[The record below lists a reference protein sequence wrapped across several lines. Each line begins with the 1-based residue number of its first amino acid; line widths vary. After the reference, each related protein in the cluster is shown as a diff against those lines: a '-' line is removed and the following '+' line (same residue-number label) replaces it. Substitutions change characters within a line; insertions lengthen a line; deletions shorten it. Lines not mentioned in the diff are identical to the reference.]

1 MATTGM
7 AAAPW
12 PLRVVRAHPRTST
25 GLLVSLLSYVALP
38 YAVLPDVLLP
48 SARAVLA
55 WDIGSLVLL
64 LLAAVLFA
72 RGGAT
77 MEQAAAEQEEGEWTI
92 FFVTLSGVVFSF
104 VALALV
110 FSGVKDMAPGVRRFH
125 IGLVAATLLLSWLV
139 THVVFAMRY
148 AHEYYAKDLG
158 GPAIDGGLEFP
169 GGELPDYWDFV
180 YFAIVVGMTFQVSDV
195 QITARKLRR
204 LATVH
209 GLIGFLFNTVIVA
222 LTVNIA
228 ASLLA

>member
-1 MATTGM
+1 MAPTGM

-12 PLRVVRAHPRTST
+12 PLRVVRAHPRISM
-25 GLLVSLLSYVALP
+25 GLLVSLLSYF
-38 YAVLPDVLLP
+38 VLPDALMP
-48 SARAVLA
+48 AARAVLA

-64 LLAAVLFA
+64 LLAGVLFA

-77 MEQAAAEQEEGEWTI
+77 IERAAAEQEEGEWTI
-92 FFVTLSGVVFSF
+92 FFITLAGVVFSF
-104 VALALV
+104 VALTVV
-110 FSGVKDMAPGVRRFH
+110 FSGVKGMTPDMRRFH
-125 IGLVAATLLLSWLV
+125 VGLVAATLLLSWLV

-158 GPAIDGGLEFP
+158 GPEIDRGLEFP
-169 GGELPDYWDFV
+169 GGEPPDYWDFA

-209 GLIGFLFNTVIVA
+209 GLIAFLFNTVIVA

-228 ASLLA
+228 AGLLS

>member
-1 MATTGM
+1 MAPTGM
-7 AAAPW
+7 AAPW
-12 PLRVVRAHPRTST
+12 PLRVVRAHPRIST
-25 GLLVSLLSYVALP
+25 GMLVSLLSYF
-38 YAVLPDVLLP
+38 VLPDALLP

-64 LLAAVLFA
+64 LLAGVLFA
-72 RGGAT
+72 HGGAT
-77 MEQAAAEQEEGEWTI
+77 MERAAAEQEEGEWTI
-92 FFVTLSGVVFSF
+92 FFITLAGVVFSF
-104 VALALV
+104 VALTAV
-110 FSGVKDMAPGVRRFH
+110 FGGLKDMTPDVRRFH
-125 IGLVAATLLLSWLV
+125 VGLVAATLLLSWLV

-158 GPAIDGGLEFP
+158 GPEIDGGLEFP

-180 YFAIVVGMTFQVSDV
+180 YFAIVLGMTFQVSDV

-228 ASLLA
+228 ASLLS

>member
-1 MATTGM
+1 MAPTGM
-7 AAAPW
+7 AAALW
-12 PLRVVRAHPRTST
+12 PLRVVRAHPRIIT
-25 GLLVSLLSYVALP
+25 GLLVILLSYF
-38 YAVLPDVLLP
+38 VLPGALVP
-48 SARAVLA
+48 SVRAVLA

-64 LLAAVLFA
+64 VLAGHLFTH
-72 RGGAT
+72 GHAT

-92 FFVTLSGVVFSF
+92 FFITLAGVAFSF
-104 VALALV
+104 VALTVV
-110 FSGVKDMAPGVRRFH
+110 FSGVKDMTPDVRRFH
-125 IGLVAATLLLSWLV
+125 VGLVAATLLLSWLV
-139 THVVFAMRY
+139 THIIFAMRY

-158 GPAIDGGLEFP
+158 GPEIDGGLEFP
-169 GGELPDYWDFV
+169 GGQPPDYWDFA

-228 ASLLA
+228 ASLLS